1 MNQLDKTEKKVVVMM
16 IGGIAL
22 LIAFSFVWDN
32 YQEYQRRES
41 GRKTCEKIRKVKDD
55 IAADIKRGKKVSD
68 YEINGVVQ
76 LGVLTTCDC
85 KEIRKIQDDM
95 LAKLDRGEEVSGFD
109 LAGAGSLSTIA
120 SCGKQRN

>member
-41 GRKTCEKIRKVKDD
+41 GRKTCEKL
-55 IAADIKRGKKVSD
+55 A
-68 YEINGVVQ
+68 VQ
-76 LGVLTTCDC
+76 LGVVLNCDC

-95 LAKLDRGEEVSGFD
+95 LAKLDRGEEVSQPD
-109 LAGAGSLSTIA
+109 LVGAGMLSA
-120 SCGKQRN
+120 FAFCDKQRN

>member
-32 YQEYQRRES
+32 YQEYQKRES
-41 GRKTCEKIRKVKDD
+41 GRRTCEKIKKIKDE
-55 IAADIKRGKKVSD
+55 ITARINRGEDVSD

-76 LGVLTTCDC
+76 LRFFTTCDC
-85 KEIRKIQDDM
+85 KEIRKIKDEM
-95 LAKLDRGEEVSGFD
+95 TARINRGEDVSAD
-109 LAGAGSLSTIA
+109 LPGVFHLTETA